1 MKKNYLL
8 KPLFGKVGWW
18 LLFIGASLLVLTLYE
33 VIPDIYATVFSIIP
47 SPISMDESGSRCFL
61 INNQINDE
69 VATVMIML
77 ALFFIAFSR
86 EKDEDEFT
94 DALRLRSWYLTGIIY
109 TIIYIA
115 CDLLIY
121 EIAYIHY
128 VWFIQGGLFILIYII
143 AFKSKLFYSRYKYDG
158 Q

>member
-18 LLFIGASLLVLTLYE
+18 LLFIGALLLVLTLYE
-33 VIPDIYATVFSIIP
+33 VIPDIHTTVFSIIP
-47 SPISMDESGSRCFL
+47 SLISRDEFGSRCFL
-61 INNQINDE
+61 INNTINDE
-69 VATVMIML
+69 VGTVMIML
-77 ALFFIAFSR
+77 ALFFIAFSK

-109 TIIYIA
+109 TIMYIA

-121 EIAYIHY
+121 EIAYLDY
-128 VWFIQGGLFILIYII
+128 VMFIQGGLFILIYII
-143 AFKSKLFYSRYKYDG
+143 VFKSKLFYSRYKYDG

>member
-18 LLFIGASLLVLTLYE
+18 LLFIGALLLVLTRYD
-33 VIPDIYATVFSIIP
+33 VIPDINTIVFSIVP
-47 SPISMDESGSRCFL
+47 SVISKDEFGSGCFL
-61 INNQINDE
+61 IYNVINDE

-77 ALFFIAFSR
+77 ALFFIAFSK
-86 EKDEDEFT
+86 ENDEDEFT
-94 DALRLRSWYLTGIIY
+94 DALRLRSWYLTGITY
-109 TIIYIA
+109 AIIYIA

-121 EIAYIHY
+121 EIAYLYYI
-128 VWFIQGGLFILIYII
+128 WFVQGGLFILIYII
-143 AFKSKLFYSRYKYDG
+143 IFKSKLFYSRYKYDG